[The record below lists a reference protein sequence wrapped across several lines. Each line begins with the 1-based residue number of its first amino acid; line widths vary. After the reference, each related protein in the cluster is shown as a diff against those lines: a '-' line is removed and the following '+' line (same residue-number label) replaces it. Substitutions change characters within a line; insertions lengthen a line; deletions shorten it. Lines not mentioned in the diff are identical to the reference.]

1 MLGDAYLH
9 QQQVEKAIPALE
21 SAVAAE
27 PTLLPARA
35 ALGRAW
41 MLKGD
46 PARALPNLEA
56 ARQTDEDGSLH
67 YQLSRAY
74 QAKGDTAGAKE
85 ALRRSQEIREAAE
98 ARQRELQQEF
108 TITPP

>member
-1 MLGDAYLH
+1 MLNA
-9 QQQVEKAIPALE
+9 
-21 SAVAAE
+21 
-27 PTLLPARA
+27 
-35 ALGRAW
+35 
-41 MLKGD
+41 D
-46 PARALPNLEA
+46 PARALPHLEA
-56 ARQTDEDGSLH
+56 ARETDDDGSLH

-74 QAKGDTAGAKE
+74 QAKGDAARAEE